1 MECATAFN
9 LVDGKQLAGDRRDS
23 IFNPARFDELVGH
36 VEIASGRI
44 VEQAVAAAE
53 AAFPA
58 WAARGLAER
67 KELLLEAGRKVE
79 SAISQKDLASL
90 LTSEQGK
97 ILSEAQR
104 EVGGTIPMIRLNVD
118 YVDAAISDRVTADE
132 RGRNIL
138 VYDPIGVVAVI
149 TPWNWPVLLSVVAI
163 IPALLAGNCV
173 VVKPAPNTPL
183 AISETVY
190 AMASVLPPGVLNII
204 QGGGDVGS
212 HLVAHPAVGKI
223 TFVGS
228 VASGKKVYQA
238 AGATSIKRLALELG
252 GNDPAI
258 VFEDTK
264 IDDEVIRAII
274 GAAFMTS
281 GQVCMAI
288 KRLYVHSDIID
299 EFTDRLVEALSQNVV
314 GDGNSPD
321 VSMGPLNNEMQLR
334 KVQKM
339 LEGAKAGGADIRT
352 VGKRHNGTEWA
363 RGYFMLPS
371 IALNAPEYCELVQ
384 EEQFGPVLPILSF
397 TDTDDVIRRANDTK
411 YGLSA
416 SVWSSDIDRAFD
428 VSRRVEAGKIWIN
441 QHGLGGLDFGIAVGG
456 VKNSGLGVHYGPEG
470 IQAFTNRR
478 LLTDRQ
484 L

>member
-1 MECATAFN
+1 MDCAPAFN
-9 LVDGKQLAGDRRDS
+9 LVNGKQLAGVRRDP

-36 VEIASGRI
+36 VEIASREI
-44 VEQAVAAAE
+44 VEQAVAAAG

-79 SAISQKDLASL
+79 TAISQKDLVSL

-104 EVGGTIPMIRLNVD
+104 DVGGTIPMIRLNVD
-118 YVDAAISDRVTADE
+118 AVDAAIGDRVTADE
-132 RGRNIL
+132 RGRNVL

-173 VVKPAPNTPL
+173 IVKPAPNTPL

-204 QGGGDVGS
+204 HGGSDVGS
-212 HLVAHPAVGKI
+212 HLVDHPGVGKI

-228 VASGKKVYQA
+228 VASGKKVYEA
-238 AGATSIKRLALELG
+238 AGRTSIKRLALELG

-258 VFEDTK
+258 VFEDAK

-274 GAAFMTS
+274 DAALITS
-281 GQVCMAI
+281 GQVCAAI

-299 EFTDRLVEALSQNVV
+299 EVTDRLMDAMNEAVV
-314 GDGNSPD
+314 GDGKSPD
-321 VSMGPLNNEMQLR
+321 VSMGPLNNEMQFR

-339 LEGAKAGGADIRT
+339 LEEARACGADIRT
-352 VGKRHNGTEWA
+352 VGKRHDATDWA
-363 RGYFMLPS
+363 QGYFMLPS
-371 IALNAPEYCELVQ
+371 VAFNAPEGCDLVQ

-397 TDTDDVIRRANDTK
+397 TDTDDVIRRANDTG

-441 QHGLGGLDFGIAVGG
+441 QHGLGSLDFRIAVGG
-456 VKNSGLGVHYGPEG
+456 VKNSGLGIHYGPEG